1 MRILFILFYFFKING
16 TDRGLRWRRT
26 PKRLK
31 GGKRGPTRGEFPN
44 PARKKLNCEEV
55 VISKSTRRGLSSR
68 HSAVVGNSPRV
79 RHLCFFQ
86 TSLLDT
92 LFDVPR
98 EFYPLRSASSTHFQH
113 LYLRG
118 PLGEEPDRGKDASV
132 RCILCTF
139 FFLFFLCVFV
149 AMERVRVIPGQ
160 LWPPC
165 GDRNRQ

>member
-1 MRILFILFYFFKING
+1 MRILFFFLKING

-31 GGKRGPTRGEFPN
+31 GGKRGPTRGEFPI
-44 PARKKLNCEEV
+44 PARKKMNCEAV

-68 HSAVVGNSPRV
+68 LSAVFGNSPRV
-79 RHLCFFQ
+79 RRLCFFQ

-132 RCILCTF
+132 RCTF
-139 FFLFFLCVFV
+139 FFLFFFCVFV